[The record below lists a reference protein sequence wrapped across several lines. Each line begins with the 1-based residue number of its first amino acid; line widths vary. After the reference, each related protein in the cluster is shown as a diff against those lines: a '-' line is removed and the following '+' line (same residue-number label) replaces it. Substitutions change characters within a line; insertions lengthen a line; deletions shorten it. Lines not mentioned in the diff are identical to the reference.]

1 MASSK
6 MELTIKLLRQEMSL
20 GGNVIAQSS
29 NISGN
34 GEISEARINEPDA
47 IASIAIFEAVE
58 LLRFEEAS
66 LYSALLLGVSFLI
79 LLLVYSLGFR
89 KNNALR
95 W

>member
-1 MASSK
+1 
-6 MELTIKLLRQEMSL
+6 MENDKEFLVVAIIFFEFGLVIMI
-20 GGNVIAQSS
+20 GGNIP
-29 NISGN
+29 
-34 GEISEARINEPDA
+34 GETKV
-47 IASIAIFEAVE
+47 ASIAIFEAVE